1 MTSRNDRR
9 NRRIERRRVRLTK
22 AAEKLVDWFGPRIT
36 ATEAVGELNF
46 VPDGPVCTGAQKGYV
61 HQAVKAAMAQEILA
75 KEPDLTEELTIGQAE
90 GILMALGADPDALH
104 RRGRALG
111 AAKEQRAWRFER
123 RSR

>member
-9 NRRIERRRVRLTK
+9 NRRIERRRVRLTR
-22 AAEKLVDWFGPRIT
+22 AAEKLVDWIGPRIT

-46 VPDGPVCTGAQKGYV
+46 APDGPVCTGAQKGYV
-61 HQAVKAAMAQEILA
+61 HQAVRAGLAQGILSR
-75 KEPDLTEELTIGQAE
+75 EPELTEELTIGQAE

-104 RRGRALG
+104 HRGRAFG
-111 AAKEQRAWRFER
+111 AAKEQRAWRAER